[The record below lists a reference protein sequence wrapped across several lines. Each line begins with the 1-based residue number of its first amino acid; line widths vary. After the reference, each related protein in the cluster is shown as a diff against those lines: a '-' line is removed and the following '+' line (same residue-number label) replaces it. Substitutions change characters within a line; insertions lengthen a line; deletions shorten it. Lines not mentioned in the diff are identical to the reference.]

1 MHTHVGLYLRLL
13 QIQLLYYSG
22 SSMTSLLPW
31 ELYEMEIVSPGSAPV
46 TPSPQGLST
55 VPGT

>member
-31 ELYEMEIVSPGSAPV
+31 ELYEMEIVSPGYAPV